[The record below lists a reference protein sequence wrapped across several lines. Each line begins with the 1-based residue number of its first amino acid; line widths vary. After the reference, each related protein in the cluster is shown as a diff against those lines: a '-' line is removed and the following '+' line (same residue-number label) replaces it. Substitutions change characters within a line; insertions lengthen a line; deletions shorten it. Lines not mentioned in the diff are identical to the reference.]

1 MAASTG
7 IWRTQAGTNSLTAL
21 EIQGQD
27 DLIHRKKSLPWMKQI
42 IDLFFLRS
50 KFRACPQILRNQVEG
65 IHHALRVYEQS
76 VTYSRAAIW
85 SSVSTVPSL

>member
-1 MAASTG
+1 
-7 IWRTQAGTNSLTAL
+7 
-21 EIQGQD
+21 
-27 DLIHRKKSLPWMKQI
+27 MKQI